1 MVPAATVPGEWGR
14 EMLSLIQIA
23 AVILL
28 SGVALTFASEGFA
41 FAVSRVLEAAFD
53 RVEYRLALRAR
64 TRAERL
70 KSRRREERRRATRAR
85 AEGFATQAVYSN

>member
-1 MVPAATVPGEWGR
+1 
-14 EMLSLIQIA
+14 MLSVIQIA

-53 RVEYRLALRAR
+53 RAEYRLALRAR
-64 TRAERL
+64 TRAE
-70 KSRRREERRRATRAR
+70 KVKARRRDERRRATRAR
-85 AEGFATQAVYSN
+85 AEGFGAEAVYSN

>member
-1 MVPAATVPGEWGR
+1 MSSV
-14 EMLSLIQIA
+14 IQIA

-53 RVEYRLALRAR
+53 RVEYKLALRAQSR
-64 TRAERL
+64 VERL

-85 AEGFATQAVYSN
+85 GEGFAGDAVFVR

>member
-1 MVPAATVPGEWGR
+1 
-14 EMLSLIQIA
+14 MLSVIQIA

-53 RVEYRLALRAR
+53 RAEYRLALRAQ
-64 TRAERL
+64 TRAEKI

-85 AEGFATQAVYSN
+85 AEVFAPAEAYLSHAG